1 MADVLV
7 ENHGSIFVFQP
18 MTQAAWNWVN
28 EYVVNEETQFWG
40 GGLVVEPRY
49 VLDLSAGM
57 REAGLEVE

>member
-7 ENHGSIFVFQP
+7 ENHGSIFVFQA
-18 MTQAAWNWVN
+18 MTAVARDWIDEN
-28 EYVVNEETQFWG
+28 VVNEETQFWG

-49 VLDLSAGM
+49 VLDLTAGM